1 MGVFTIRLKDF
12 ILIFQ
17 IINIQEG
24 KVIFL
29 DSEALTKIQSIILI
43 AVIAVA
49 AIGGAVYVLFIVPD
63 QSTDTIKIGVLADL
77 DGLMGKDVMKAAVLA
92 AEQLNAE
99 GGILGKQVEV
109 IGEDSDE
116 ESGLDSSIINAAL
129 VRLLTVDDVD
139 FVIGTADGAPG
150 LMIEDVMA
158 EHKKIF
164 LSYVTATEEIIQRV
178 NDDYDKYKYFFKYY
192 PANSTQLNIAHAD
205 ELVQAR
211 ELTGFNKVGIIAADS
226 PFLEEIREDLEYR
239 LPEVHG
245 FDLVYEGVYPAFETF
260 DFSSYFAAAEAAGV
274 EMLIPFVP
282 FDNGLAFVKEY
293 SDRQSPMLIFGGILS
308 AAMDMDSWE
317 QTDGKCK
324 YMTVLM
330 PPVTPGIPFTSK
342 TLEFREAY
350 IDRWNEIP
358 VHIPTAAYDI
368 VRFILPD
375 AIERAGTIETDAVID
390 ALEETDIETVLAKR
404 FAFTPSHD
412 VLYGEGM
419 LTDPDDFGHPVVLM
433 QWQENG
439 ELVPIYP
446 KWLREETESS
456 YIYPDWPGP
465 WDNIN

>member
-1 MGVFTIRLKDF
+1 ML
-12 ILIFQ
+12 
-17 IINIQEG
+17 N
-24 KVIFL
+24 
-29 DSEALTKIQSIILI
+29 SEAITKVQSIILI
-43 AVIAVA
+43 AIIAVA
-49 AIGGAVYVLFIVPD
+49 AVGGSAVYILRD
-63 QSTDTIKIGVLADL
+63 QTSDTIKIGFLTDL
-77 DGLMGKDVMKAAVLA
+77 DGLTGNDVMQAALLA

-109 IGEDSDE
+109 IGEDSDA

-129 VRLLTVDDVD
+129 VRLLTVDNVD
-139 FVIGTADGAPG
+139 FVIGTGDGSVG
-150 LMIEDVMA
+150 LMIQDVMA

-164 LSYVTATEEIIQRV
+164 LSYVTSTEEMIQRV
-178 NDDYDKYKYFFKYY
+178 NDDYEKYKYFFKYY
-192 PANSTQLNIAHAD
+192 PANATQLNVALAD
-205 ELVQAR
+205 ELIQAR
-211 ELTGFNKVGIIAADS
+211 ELTGFNKVGYLAADHA
-226 PFLEEIREDLEYR
+226 FYKDTRDELDVF
-239 LPEVHG
+239 LPENG
-245 FDLVYEGVYPAFETF
+245 FDLVYKGVFPTFETF

-274 EMLIPFVP
+274 EILLPMVP
-282 FDNGLAFVKEY
+282 FDNGFAFVKEY

-358 VHIPTAAYDI
+358 VHAPTAAYDI

-465 WDNIN
+465 WDDLD